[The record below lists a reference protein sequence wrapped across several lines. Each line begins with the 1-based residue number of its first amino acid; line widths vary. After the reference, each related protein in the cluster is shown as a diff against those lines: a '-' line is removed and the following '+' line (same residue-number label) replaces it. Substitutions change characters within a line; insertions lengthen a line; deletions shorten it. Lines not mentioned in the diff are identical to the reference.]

1 MRLPRRRDGQ
11 IVIPAMLIFP
21 TLMLF
26 VFLIYETA
34 KLSREKIRHQFA
46 MDAAAFVEMTNY
58 SDFFNRTAYVNG
70 AFPMRIFDEG
80 YGDFFAECEG
90 KVADCKKVTYAS
102 ILFNNGVFP
111 HDGGSYPAD
120 IHKAEDSMP
129 GNKWEIRY
137 GGPRGASGI
146 NSAGDPDLPEPLEL
160 FTREDARKFYHTKEL
175 AEEIFKLYVQIYSLL
190 GSVEDAQYTVL
201 KRLVGDHSF
210 MKKSYWLNTGEPE
223 GDLLVSNFRAAVPDF
238 TSGSV
243 VKAKC
248 QKTLDYC
255 GNVLTGS
262 SLQPIRP
269 ECVTGNGD
277 APPYKLEKSPGCS
290 EGLFQLMWVDPN
302 KIRAM
307 SETGA
312 GGYPGISLFMNWALP
327 AKNYWNVD
335 FVTEMN
341 HRYPN
346 GTLHTTIALKGDPAS
361 QPAVWPNPTPKFQ
374 VRQYP

>member
-1 MRLPRRRDGQ
+1 MRLLRRRDGQ

-21 TLMLF
+21 ALMLF
-26 VFLIYETA
+26 VYLIYETA

-58 SDFFNRTAYVNG
+58 SDFLNRTAYVNG

-90 KVADCKKVTYAS
+90 KVEHCEKVTYAS

-111 HDGGSYPAD
+111 HDGGTYPTGS
-120 IHKAEDSMP
+120 HTAETDLP

-137 GGPRGASGI
+137 GGLG
-146 NSAGDPDLPEPLEL
+146 SAKNDPDPDLPEPIQL
-160 FTREDARKFYHTKEL
+160 FTQEDTRKFWHSKDL
-175 AEEIFKLYVQIYSLL
+175 ALEIYKLYVQIYSLL

-223 GDLLVSNFRAAVPDF
+223 GELLVANFRAVVPDF
-238 TSGSV
+238 TSSTI
-243 VKAKC
+243 VKPKC
-248 QKTLDYC
+248 QKTLDFC
-255 GNVLTGS
+255 GNVLVGGS
-262 SLQPIRP
+262 GLQPYRP
-269 ECVTGNGD
+269 ECTGQNG
-277 APPYKLEKSPGCS
+277 APHATLDKSAGCD
-290 EGLFQLMWVDPN
+290 EGLFQMMVVKPEAI
-302 KIRAM
+302 KTM
-307 SETGA
+307 QETGA
-312 GGYPGISLFMNWALP
+312 SGYPGISLVMNWAVP
-327 AKNYWNVD
+327 AKNFFNVD

-346 GTLHTTIALKGDPAS
+346 GTLHTTISLKGDPAS
-361 QPAVWPNPTPKFQ
+361 KPSVWPNPTPKFQ